1 MTHVT
6 HFQLRNAFAF
16 AIIPNVEAATKSTA
30 PARDSKADDRD
41 LALRLGSLMLCT
53 LGSEGGA
60 VIKTIDETGLNFP
73 QMKALVSLA
82 GPDDAPPATVKDIAE
97 RLGISLASASRAVD
111 DLVKRD
117 LATRVEDPDDRR
129 VRRVSLTA
137 DGQGIADELFAAR
150 LVGLEKF
157 VASLSGAERRKLEAA
172 LEALLQRDDV
182 GDAYRTHRMRTHP

>member
-1 MTHVT
+1 
-6 HFQLRNAFAF
+6 
-16 AIIPNVEAATKSTA
+16 VEAATKTSA
-30 PARDSKADDRD
+30 PARQTADDRD

-73 QMKALVSLA
+73 QMKALVTLA
-82 GPDDAPPATVKDIAE
+82 GPDDAQPATVKDVAE

-117 LATRVEDPDDRR
+117 LATRVEDAEDRR

-137 DGQGIADELFAAR
+137 DGQGVADELFASR
-150 LVGLEKF
+150 LVGLETF
-157 VASLSGAERRKLEAA
+157 VASLSSTERRKLEAA
-172 LEALLQRDDV
+172 LEVLLQRDDV
-182 GDAYRTHRMRTHP
+182 GEAYRTHRKRTYR